1 MRPFVPLAVL
11 AFASLTLAGP
21 AAADGPT
28 PAAPAELHEGSP
40 GPFGAPMP
48 LTVVVRQDGGFVG
61 VHRWLWYDA
70 DGTARAHGL
79 AVTEPGTFRA
89 HAEIGRVEQIVDD
102 MGLCERPD
110 SEFRPAGGIGNDML
124 YTKLSVRCPHRW
136 RYFTSTDVSSG
147 GPRVRDA
154 IRAFEQLG
162 TNLKWV
168 PTDERI
174 ALPDAAALYHTAGT
188 PAR

>member
-1 MRPFVPLAVL
+1 MRPYVPFAVL
-11 AFASLTLAGP
+11 AFAALALAGP

-40 GPFGAPMP
+40 APLGAPMT
-48 LTVVVRQDGGFVG
+48 LTVVVRQDGGFAG

-79 AVTEPGTFRA
+79 AVIERGTFRA
-89 HAEIGRVEQIVDD
+89 HAEIGRVQQIVDD

-110 SEFRPAGGIGNDML
+110 SEFRPTGGSGADML

-147 GPRVRDA
+147 GPHVRNA
-154 IRAFEQLG
+154 VHAFEKLG
-162 TNLKWV
+162 TALQWT

-174 ALPDAAALYHTAGT
+174 ALPDSQALYHTAT
-188 PAR
+188 SAR